1 MHGARSKAADGRS
14 SSTLEA
20 TTLARSLAQ
29 RMLIS
34 GVVGLVF
41 LSFGLRVYLHI
52 RDGHA
57 ADTYQNVY
65 GWNIPW
71 TTPAAF
77 GAVLALAG
85 LGAWLV
91 RWWTLWRRSRL
102 EGVPMSQIA
111 KELKRNE

>member
-1 MHGARSKAADGRS
+1 
-14 SSTLEA
+14 
-20 TTLARSLAQ
+20 
-29 RMLIS
+29 MLIS